1 MTDIAINET
10 GLAPD
15 PAPESAPRLG
25 DTPRRKRR
33 LGLSPSLIVALAL
46 VLIVVLM
53 IVVIPFLPGYDPL
66 TQDLTKRFLLPGS
79 PGHLLGTD
87 QLGRDML
94 DRLALAGRTSLSIAI
109 PAVAVN
115 IVIGVLLGLFAGYF
129 GGWLDNVISA
139 LADIQLAIPIMLL
152 LIAIVSAIGPSEI
165 TLIVVIGLTNWVGYA
180 RVSRATAWQ
189 LREREFMWAPKTH
202 GASRPWIMRKHLLPN
217 VIPSLAVLV
226 PFDIGVIIL
235 LEAALSYLGL
245 GIQAPTPSWGGM
257 IKDGQAYLSLSP
269 LTTVLPGIMLFM
281 LVAGLQFASQRL
293 TGERDGV
300 RQDAFSQ

>member
-1 MTDIAINET
+1 MTELTTNST
-10 GLAPD
+10 GLA
-15 PAPESAPRLG
+15 APLPTRRRSAAKRLAL
-25 DTPRRKRR
+25 T
-33 LGLSPSLIVALAL
+33 PSLVVAVVL
-46 VLIVVLM
+46 VLIVVLV
-53 IVVIPFLPGYDPL
+53 IVVVPLLPFYDP
-66 TQDLTKRFLLPGS
+66 TSQDLTKRFAGLFS

-94 DRLALAGRTSLSIAI
+94 SRLALAGRTSLSIAL
-109 PAVAVN
+109 PAVVLN
-115 IVIGVLLGLFAGYF
+115 LVIGVILGLFAGYF

-152 LIAIVSAIGPSEI
+152 LIAVVSAIGPNVL

-202 GASRPWIMRKHLLPN
+202 GASERWIMRKHLIPN

-245 GIQAPTPSWGGM
+245 GVQAPTPSWGGM
-257 IKDGQAYLSLSP
+257 IQDGQDYLRQDALV
-269 LTTVLPGIMLFM
+269 TVLPGLMLFM

-293 TGERDGV
+293 TGERGGL